1 MVGMPLPCVKLF
13 IATHESSD
21 CHVSRFHI
29 AGNSCGGEGALSG
42 RPARRVAKAPG
53 APPPGAAGRP
63 ARKGEGPEGPSEERL
78 ARRIGRKVLRMLGQV
93 MSKLSGGVGF
103 LGSVLI
109 VMGLVNL
116 GMSLKD
122 GAQGGGGQLAG
133 AIAMIVGGGVIVGAA
148 VYFGTLDT
156 SWAG

>member
-1 MVGMPLPCVKLF
+1 
-13 IATHESSD
+13 
-21 CHVSRFHI
+21 
-29 AGNSCGGEGALSG
+29 
-42 RPARRVAKAPG
+42 
-53 APPPGAAGRP
+53 
-63 ARKGEGPEGPSEERL
+63 
-78 ARRIGRKVLRMLGQV
+78 MLGQV

>member
-1 MVGMPLPCVKLF
+1 
-13 IATHESSD
+13 
-21 CHVSRFHI
+21 
-29 AGNSCGGEGALSG
+29 
-42 RPARRVAKAPG
+42 
-53 APPPGAAGRP
+53 
-63 ARKGEGPEGPSEERL
+63 
-78 ARRIGRKVLRMLGQV
+78 
-93 MSKLSGGVGF
+93 
-103 LGSVLI
+103 
-109 VMGLVNL
+109 MGLVNL

>member
-1 MVGMPLPCVKLF
+1 MTAARVTRGAEGLPPL
-13 IATHESSD
+13 
-21 CHVSRFHI
+21 
-29 AGNSCGGEGALSG
+29 GA
-42 RPARRVAKAPG
+42 APG
-53 APPPGAAGRP
+53 GPK
-63 ARKGEGPEGPSEERL
+63 RKGGPEGPSRTEAYHVR
-78 ARRIGRKVLRMLGQV
+78 GREWHMLSEV
-93 MSKLSGGVGF
+93 MQKLSGGISF

-116 GMSLKD
+116 GMALKD

-148 VYFGTLDT
+148 AYFGTIDT